1 MLFSL
6 RVEILAFRLLPTLCS
21 FTNTIRRNE
30 TEMNF
35 EWHDLKAE
43 ANLQKHG
50 VSFQE
55 AVSVFYDPR
64 SRTVFD
70 EKHSQNEDR
79 FFTLG
84 VSNRGRL
91 VVVWHTDRDDAI
103 RIIGARKPNK
113 HEISGYPND

>member
-1 MLFSL
+1 ML
-6 RVEILAFRLLPTLCS
+6 IRLQDKSSPLQTRS
-21 FTNTIRRNE
+21 FVNTASRNE
-30 TEMNF
+30 HSMNF
-35 EWHDLKAE
+35 EWHDAKAA

-55 AVSVFYDPR
+55 ALSVFYDPL

-84 VSNRGRL
+84 LSNRGRL
-91 VVVWHTDRDDAI
+91 VIVWHTDRDDAI

-113 HEISGYPND
+113 HETNGYPND